1 MRLLWGDGLFLKVC
15 RDLPRRSRTR
25 ERATAPMIRLFRSE
39 AFQARSPERDAAK
52 DHDAV
57 RSVAAVLDQV
67 LAQAEA
73 ERAGLK
79 NRIDTVLAQAA
90 IVGGNDIDDY
100 VTRDEDRATM
110 LRDSDAEIRRGEERL
125 KVIEQNIAH
134 FQFLKSALQT
144 RFPDSKI

>member
-1 MRLLWGDGLFLKVC
+1 M
-15 RDLPRRSRTR
+15 
-25 ERATAPMIRLFRSE
+25 APMIRLFRSE

-100 VTRDEDRATM
+100 VTRDEDRAKM

-125 KVIEQNIAH
+125 KVLEQNLSH
-134 FQFLKSALQT
+134 FKFLRSALQT

>member
-1 MRLLWGDGLFLKVC
+1 LLLKLAVICKGDQ
-15 RDLPRRSRTR
+15 
-25 ERATAPMIRLFRSE
+25 ERAMASMIRQLFRSG

-52 DHDAV
+52 DDEAV

-79 NRIDTVLAQAA
+79 ERIDTVLAQAA

-100 VTRDEDRATM
+100 VTRDEDRAKM

-134 FQFLKSALQT
+134 FQFLRSALHS

>member
-1 MRLLWGDGLFLKVC
+1 M
-15 RDLPRRSRTR
+15 
-25 ERATAPMIRLFRSE
+25 APMIKLFRSE
-39 AFQARSPERDAAK
+39 AFQARSPERDAAR

-100 VTRDEDRATM
+100 VTRDEDRAKM

-125 KVIEQNIAH
+125 KAIEQNIAH
-134 FQFLKSALQT
+134 FQFMKSALQT

>member
-1 MRLLWGDGLFLKVC
+1 
-15 RDLPRRSRTR
+15 
-25 ERATAPMIRLFRSE
+25 MIKLFRSE

-79 NRIDTVLAQAA
+79 NRIDTVLAHAA

-100 VTRDEDRATM
+100 VTRDEDRAKM

-125 KVIEQNIAH
+125 KVIEQNISH
-134 FQFLKSALQT
+134 FKFLKAELQA

>member
-1 MRLLWGDGLFLKVC
+1 
-15 RDLPRRSRTR
+15 
-25 ERATAPMIRLFRSE
+25 MIRLFRSE
-39 AFQARSPERDAAK
+39 AFQARSPERDAAR

-67 LAQAEA
+67 LAQAET

-100 VTRDEDRATM
+100 VTRDEDRAKM

-125 KVIEQNIAH
+125 KVIEQNLAH
-134 FQFLKSALQT
+134 FQFLRGALQA

>member
-1 MRLLWGDGLFLKVC
+1 M
-15 RDLPRRSRTR
+15 
-25 ERATAPMIRLFRSE
+25 APMIRLFRSE

-100 VTRDEDRATM
+100 VTRDEDRAKM

-134 FQFLKSALQT
+134 FKFLRSALQT

>member
-1 MRLLWGDGLFLKVC
+1 
-15 RDLPRRSRTR
+15 
-25 ERATAPMIRLFRSE
+25 MIRLFRSE

-100 VTRDEDRATM
+100 VTRDEDRAKM

-125 KVIEQNIAH
+125 KVIEQNISH
-134 FQFLKSALQT
+134 FNFLKNALQS
-144 RFPDSKI
+144 RFPDSKN

>member
-1 MRLLWGDGLFLKVC
+1 
-15 RDLPRRSRTR
+15 
-25 ERATAPMIRLFRSE
+25 MIRLFRSE

-57 RSVAAVLDQV
+57 RSVAAAIDQV
-67 LAQAEA
+67 LEQAES

-100 VTRDEDRATM
+100 LTRTEERAKM
-110 LRDSDAEIRRGEERL
+110 LKDSDAEIRRGEERL
-125 KVIEQNIAH
+125 KVIEQNISH
-134 FQFLKSALQT
+134 FKSLKAALQSL
-144 RFPDSKI
+144 FPDSKI

>member
-1 MRLLWGDGLFLKVC
+1 
-15 RDLPRRSRTR
+15 
-25 ERATAPMIRLFRSE
+25 MIRLFRSE
-39 AFQARSPERDAAK
+39 AFQARSAERDAAK

-67 LAQAEA
+67 LVQAEA

-100 VTRDEDRATM
+100 VTRDEDRAKM

-134 FQFLKSALQT
+134 FKFLRSALQT

>member
-1 MRLLWGDGLFLKVC
+1 
-15 RDLPRRSRTR
+15 
-25 ERATAPMIRLFRSE
+25 MIRLFRSE

-52 DHDAV
+52 DNDAV
-57 RSVAAVLDQV
+57 RSVAAAFDQV
-67 LAQAEA
+67 LEQAES

-100 VTRDEDRATM
+100 LTRTEERAKM
-110 LRDSDAEIRRGEERL
+110 LKDSDAEIRRGEERL

-134 FQFLKSALQT
+134 FQFLRSELRS
-144 RFPDSKI
+144 RFSDSKI

>member
-1 MRLLWGDGLFLKVC
+1 M
-15 RDLPRRSRTR
+15 
-25 ERATAPMIRLFRSE
+25 APMIKLFRSE

-57 RSVAAVLDQV
+57 RSVAAVLDHV

-100 VTRDEDRATM
+100 VTRDEDRSKM

-125 KVIEQNIAH
+125 KVIEQNISH
-134 FQFLKSALQT
+134 FKFLKSALQA

>member
-1 MRLLWGDGLFLKVC
+1 MGCFLTFALIWKAIKTTRQGDGV
-15 RDLPRRSRTR
+15 DD
-25 ERATAPMIRLFRSE
+25 RAIVSD

-57 RSVAAVLDQV
+57 RSVAAALDQA

-73 ERAGLK
+73 ERTGLK

-90 IVGGNDIDDY
+90 ILGGNDIDDY
-100 VTRDEDRATM
+100 LTRTEDRAKM
-110 LRDSDAEIRRGEERL
+110 LRVSDAEIRRGEERL
-125 KVIEQNIAH
+125 KAIEQNISH
-134 FQFLKSALQT
+134 FQFLKAALQS